1 MNNFGIVIAELSLD
15 TEDIRITDL
24 ILSQAHKD
32 TGIKNQRVNSKDLGI
47 ARAHAV
53 SLAAAIP
60 DNAIT
65 FAEVPVGS
73 QSARAMASY
82 GMCIGLLANVK
93 GPLISVTATEVKMAA
108 TGNKNATKNDMIQW
122 AVNKHP
128 QAHWITI
135 KRGGVSCPTNANEHL
150 ADALAAIYAGIKTP
164 EFRMAMAMKNHARR
178 DPC

>member
-108 TGNKNATKNDMIQW
+108 TGNKNATKM
-122 AVNKHP
+122 
-128 QAHWITI
+128 T
-135 KRGGVSCPTNANEHL
+135 
-150 ADALAAIYAGIKTP
+150 
-164 EFRMAMAMKNHARR
+164 
-178 DPC
+178 